1 MVQFADFTPTTPA
14 NLKDNI
20 TFRITRLGPFEP
32 NSTVPQFPAG
42 STSFVA
48 LTDIEATA
56 AAAQEAILYINVNTD
71 SNADKVL
78 LDNLSLAVAT
88 QAQVVEEVQRVAP
101 LRATVRAT
109 MSSFIEIQFG
119 GKVILTQSDKLA
131 ANDLK
136 VTTTMTAKGEILDR
150 YKDFSH
156 LGGLLPTAF
165 TNFVISSTTNFAI
178 VKSITGNTTLQVSNP
193 TLFHQ
198 NGYITI
204 INPAS
209 QLDGALR
216 NGYLVDPDG
225 FPPRDVIFLKVIN
238 IDPTNSTLTLA
249 PTTLSPILPSGSLFS
264 APEIKAINVDG
275 SKLIAISGIPV
286 LFDQKAAGIGYSL
299 TEANSMIEAE
309 IPYTRVYAPKT
320 PQPDHTHQYIGNLD
334 RTSLAVSL
342 YDDDQEAPLVK
353 QGEAQPG
360 VGVDYKL
367 ITDKASPHFGD
378 VMVTIK
384 LTATP
389 ATIPIL
395 GVASAGASAV
405 KLSVRIA
412 STPSRLQALGQG
424 GSSIGTN
431 SSLNKATFGAAG
443 LLTSAVNF
451 QSKIGTAANNFSQT
465 PETPGEYYF
474 NFQIK
479 DSKGNL
485 VNLNKYGTIRIFD
498 TISFYS
504 APPIQ
509 GGTLL
514 GTAMVHG
521 VDTANSL
528 ITLDKPLAFD
538 LSNGAV
544 VQIPQTPLN
553 PGRKYRITMS
563 CVDRG

>member
-1 MVQFADFTPTTPA
+1 MVQFADFAPTTPA
-14 NLKDNI
+14 SLKDNI
-20 TFRITRLGPFEP
+20 TFRITQLGPFEP
-32 NSTVPQFPAG
+32 NSPSVPQFPTG

-71 SNADKVL
+71 ASTDKIL

-109 MSSFIEIQFG
+109 MSSFIQIQFG

-178 VKSITGNTTLQVSNP
+178 VKSIAGSTTIQVSNP

-198 NGYITI
+198 NDYITI

-216 NGYLVDPDG
+216 NGYLADPDS

-299 TEANSMIEAE
+299 IEANSMIEAE

-342 YDDDQEAPLVK
+342 YDDDQEAPLIK

-367 ITDKASPHFGD
+367 ITDKASSHFGD

-424 GSSIGTN
+424 GSSIG
-431 SSLNKATFGAAG
+431 
-443 LLTSAVNF
+443 
-451 QSKIGTAANNFSQT
+451 SKIGTAANNFSQT